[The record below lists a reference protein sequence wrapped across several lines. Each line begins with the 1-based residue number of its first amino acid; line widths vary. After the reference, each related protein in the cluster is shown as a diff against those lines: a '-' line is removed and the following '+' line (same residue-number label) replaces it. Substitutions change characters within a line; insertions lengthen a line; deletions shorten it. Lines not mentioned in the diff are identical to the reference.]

1 MRTGAVISAAG
12 HKSSVSTF
20 DPLMPIGQTTVIR
33 RIIMTLKHCGVDPI
47 VVITGKDAKTVEK
60 HISKLRVI
68 CLRNTAYESSQML
81 DSVGI
86 GLRYLE
92 DLCDRILIMPVKFP
106 RLLPD
111 TIKKVMESGS
121 KIACPVF
128 EGRRGH
134 PALIDKTVISSV
146 LSYRGEGG
154 LRGLFKQETFN
165 GLMEEILVEDKG
177 IIEPIETDQDT
188 KFQPYTDFPV
198 MHPSASLYLEFDE
211 VFFGPD
217 MAQFLMLIEHTGSMQ
232 TACCQMNMS
241 YSKGF
246 KLLRGAE
253 KQLGFPLLITQSGG
267 AEGGFSKL
275 TPKAADLLQR
285 FLLMEKELSK
295 KAEELFDQYF
305 KEVLL

>member
-68 CLRNTAYESSQML
+68 CLRNTAYDSSQMF

-106 RLLPD
+106 KLLPE
-111 TIKKVMESGS
+111 TIKEVMESGS
-121 KIACPVF
+121 KVACPVY
-128 EGRRGH
+128 EGKRGH
-134 PALIDKTVISSV
+134 PVLIDKSVIPSV

-154 LRGLFKQETFN
+154 LRGLFKQQEFK
-165 GLMEEILVEDKG
+165 GLIEEILVEDKG
-177 IIEPIETDQDT
+177 IIDPIESDQDT
-188 KFQPYTDFPV
+188 RSQPYIGYPII
-198 MHPSASLYLEFDE
+198 HPSTSLFLESDE

-232 TACCQMNMS
+232 TACRQMNMS

-267 AEGGFSKL
+267 VEGGFSKL

-285 FLLMEKELSK
+285 FLLMEKELSQ
-295 KAEELFDQYF
+295 KAEELFNQYF
-305 KEVLL
+305 KEVLV